1 VDSTDVTAA
10 RRYTRIK
17 TITLPGE
24 PLSKFDIGWVDDLSR
39 NYYLADRSNSRVVVV
54 NVDRAE
60 YSHSLGAGRFTG
72 AAGSSATSG
81 PNGVA
86 VLPAAREVWAGDGD
100 STVKIIDI
108 DSGDL
113 IGSVHTGGTQR
124 VDELAYDEADGIV
137 LVANDKEPIPFVTM
151 ISTQPGHEVL
161 GKIEFPRATRGL
173 HQPVWSSVTGLFYLP
188 VTEVDGQRSIGEITA
203 IDPRRMEVTATYPVT
218 ECQPAGLSM
227 GPDQQLCIGC
237 SKAAVVAGFAPRSL
251 IMDVRTGEVL
261 ATIKD
266 VGGSDEV
273 WYNTGS
279 GHYYLAAAA
288 MTGGPVLGIID
299 AKTLTWVENVPTA
312 EDSHSVAAD
321 ARTNRVFVP
330 VIPGIDAPQGGVAV
344 YE

>member
-1 VDSTDVTAA
+1 VTAA
-10 RRYTRIK
+10 GRYALIK
-17 TITLPGE
+17 TITLPGQ

-39 NYYLADRSNSRVVVV
+39 SYYLADRSNCRVVVV

-60 YSHSLGAGRFTG
+60 YSNSLGAGRFTG
-72 AAGSSATSG
+72 AAESSAKSG

-86 VLPAAREVWAGDGD
+86 VLPAAHEVWAGDGD

-113 IGSVHTGGTQR
+113 IDNIQTGGTQR
-124 VDELAYDEADGIV
+124 VDELAYDEVDEIV

-151 ISTQPGHEVL
+151 ISARPGHEVL
-161 GKIEFPRATRGL
+161 GKIEFPRASKGL
-173 HQPVWSSVTGLFYLP
+173 HQPVWSSTTGRFYLP
-188 VTEVDGQRSIGEITA
+188 VTEVDGQRSVGEITA
-203 IDPRRMEVTATYPVT
+203 IDPRRMQITATYPVT

-251 IMDVRTGEVL
+251 IMDVRTGELL

-273 WYNTGS
+273 WYNPGT
-279 GHYYLAAAA
+279 GHYYLAAAG

-299 AKTLTWVENVPTA
+299 ASSLTWVENVPTA

-330 VIPGIDAPQGGVAV
+330 VIPGTDAPNGGIAV
-344 YE
+344 YELRAG